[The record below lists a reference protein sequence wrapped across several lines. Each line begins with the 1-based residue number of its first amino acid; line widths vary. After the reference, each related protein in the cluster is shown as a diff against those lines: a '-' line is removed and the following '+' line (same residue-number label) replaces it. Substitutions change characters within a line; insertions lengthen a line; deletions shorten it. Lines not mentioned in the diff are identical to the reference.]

1 MNGDTGTLVAKVSS
15 FRKKRFTADEKAH
28 FSQRIF
34 SAVTLPPFEWGYCLS
49 VHKSQG
55 SEYDRVIALVPPGSE
70 RFGREV
76 LYTAVTRA
84 KKEILLVGEMSVLS
98 MLLQKSSRKMSGL
111 SSRLITNL
119 ASKAEEG
126 FVCSC
131 IE

>member
-1 MNGDTGTLVAKVSS
+1 
-15 FRKKRFTADEKAH
+15 
-28 FSQRIF
+28 
-34 SAVTLPPFEWGYCLS
+34 

-84 KKEILLVGEMSVLS
+84 KKEILLIGEKTVLS
-98 MLLQKSSRKMSGL
+98 MLLQKSSRKASGL
-111 SSRLITNL
+111 SSRLV
-119 ASKAEEG
+119 ASRVFEEKG
-126 FVCSC
+126 VFVGSC